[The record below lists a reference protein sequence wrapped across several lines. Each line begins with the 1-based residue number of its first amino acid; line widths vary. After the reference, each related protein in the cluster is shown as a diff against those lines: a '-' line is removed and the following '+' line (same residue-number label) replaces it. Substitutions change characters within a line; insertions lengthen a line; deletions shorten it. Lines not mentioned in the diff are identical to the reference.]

1 MLGQNRKCF
10 LDILAYFVDSKVQ
23 IKKFSI
29 YFFSLPICGGY
40 KFEPVCQILIIKLKP
55 KPKPPLRNKLF
66 EFTHRIDRWQFSVPK
81 RWYLRTF
88 LALF

>member
-29 YFFSLPICGGY
+29 YFFPCQYAVVISLS
-40 KFEPVCQILIIKLKP
+40 
-55 KPKPPLRNKLF
+55 
-66 EFTHRIDRWQFSVPK
+66 QFAKS
-81 RWYLRTF
+81 WL
-88 LALF
+88 